1 MSGTPRLSAIDR
13 SAPAMGRALPGL
25 PVRETVFV
33 QLLRLCLASMGD
45 FFAGEFRK
53 IGINEHCFHVLCLLM
68 ATEGERAAP
77 SELAD
82 LVGTSRA
89 NMTRIL
95 GMLVDDGFAV
105 RESEMLDGRR
115 YMIHITE
122 AGREAARRAVAQLSG
137 PLHSA
142 FSGMSDRD
150 LDMFEAMLRKCIL
163 SFTDNASPFRP
174 SETVK

>member
-1 MSGTPRLSAIDR
+1 MSGTNRLSAIDQ

-25 PVRETVFV
+25 PVRETIFV

-68 ATEGERAAP
+68 ASESERASP
-77 SELAD
+77 SDLAD

-95 GMLVDDGFAV
+95 GMLVDDGFVV
-105 RESEMLDGRR
+105 REAEALDGRR
-115 YMIHITE
+115 YMIRITE
-122 AGREAARRAVAQLSG
+122 SGRDAARRSVAHLAG
-137 PLHSA
+137 PLQAA
-142 FSGMSDRD
+142 FAGLSDAE
-150 LDMFEAMLRKCIL
+150 LDQFEVLLRKCVA
-163 SFTDNASPFRP
+163 SFSEKVSPFRP
-174 SETVK
+174 VEPVK